1 MRAVV
6 TTSKK
11 EFTQYLEFNNLNETQ
26 CKQVR
31 ILDDVQLDKRNP
43 IVFSDAIYLKGSENV
58 TNYVLNRISVTGG
71 TITDTAAT
79 DTNGNYE

>member
-31 ILDDVQLDKRNP
+31 ILDDVQLDKRTP
-43 IVFSDAIYLKGSENV
+43 RVFTEAIYLKGAENV
-58 TNYVLNRISVTGG
+58 TDYVLNRIMVT
-71 TITDTAAT
+71 IKDFV
-79 DTNGNYE
+79 